1 MINLAAA
8 VGCAQLENLKL
19 ILAAKLKIFKAYKN
33 IFKNAKGI
41 NLINAPKYCQ
51 SNYWLITVLF
61 EDKKIREK
69 FIRNLSKKG
78 IGLRYTWRPL
88 KSLKIFN
95 DCPSDKLD
103 VSKSIFERTLNL
115 PSSPALGIKK

>member
-41 NLINAPKYCQ
+41 NLINALKILSIKLLANNC
-51 SNYWLITVLF
+51 SF
-61 EDKKIREK
+61 EDKK
-69 FIRNLSKKG
+69 
-78 IGLRYTWRPL
+78 L
-88 KSLKIFN
+88 KNSEI
-95 DCPSDKLD
+95 
-103 VSKSIFERTLNL
+103 
-115 PSSPALGIKK
+115 